1 MKKKKFPR
9 KLSLNKTTISTLTSV
24 EMAQHNA
31 GDAATG
37 GCTDGTLC
45 SMAGACTEWNCT
57 RTQCTAD
64 PCGIKTY
71 TCQPQTEIG

>member
-9 KLSLNKTTISTLTSV
+9 KLSLNKTTISTLTSI
-24 EMAQHNA
+24 EMGQHNA
-31 GDAATG
+31 GAAATG

-45 SMAGACTEWNCT
+45 SMAGVCTDWNCT

-64 PCGIKTY
+64 PCGIETY
-71 TCQPQTEIG
+71 TCQPQTEIR